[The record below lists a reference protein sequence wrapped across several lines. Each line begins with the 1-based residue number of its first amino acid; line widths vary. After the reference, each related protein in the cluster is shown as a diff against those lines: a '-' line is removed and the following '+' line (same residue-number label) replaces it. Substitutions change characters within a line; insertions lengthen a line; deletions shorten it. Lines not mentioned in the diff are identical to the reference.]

1 MAGQC
6 QRGRYARIAA
16 GVLGAG
22 IILSAAS
29 ASVSARP
36 HPLESSLPA
45 QLPPIAS
52 TGEGV
57 TISEGIGSHA
67 TVSGDGRF
75 VVYEGVV
82 PLDDA
87 VDAPLRTT
95 VFLADRTDGTNIE
108 LAPLSQVMRSGA
120 TIRPVVSRDGC
131 TVVAHS
137 EIAFDVFRDDD
148 VGHRW
153 DVYRTI
159 LPHCGGTLGEWEL
172 VSTRRGE
179 TAVARNDVVTQ
190 PAAVSRGGTIIAY
203 THAVDHL
210 PEAEGLTT
218 ISVVDLEIP
227 IDSDIRSQ
235 LASGIPVVAPDSVFV
250 HAGLDQPALSHDG
263 RFLAFRSDATSNDAV
278 PQWAVGSDEGGPA
291 TAQVYVW
298 DRLEADPFA
307 AVILASSLRDG
318 TGAIAGASEPTLSR
332 DGGVVAFVSAD
343 PNIIEATFDRCD
355 GGCPSQVYRL
365 DRDADGD
372 AVFDGLG
379 DGAVELSL
387 VSRDTRAASPIAGTG
402 DSTSPSLS
410 ADGEQIAFVSR
421 ADNLDLI
428 YAAGGGTA
436 EDGALYLA
444 DAQLGSVDRVSGTV
458 IADRRGSASFARPQL
473 SDTSRTLVFDMVA
486 DAGVVPHDLPDDN
499 STRQVV
505 AVTQPPTL
513 SLPETNLGTTLVG
526 LTSDQWY
533 VAVVNDGPSG
543 FVPATVTIDDP
554 HFEIDMER
562 STCALGSVVP
572 PGGDCTIRVGFTPST
587 NTSFS
592 GVLTVAEQGFGAV
605 SISSAVSGSGGEPAL
620 RADPAGADLGRVV
633 VGSASAE
640 FHFDVAN
647 ISVFPTSIA
656 SVQVSGE
663 HRSDFAVSTNNCAD
677 RPLNPGV
684 TCNVGIT
691 FAPTASGRRTALVEV
706 HTPQGQYTSVVAA
719 GDGAYEPQVALFDDE
734 VVAGSDLLAFGEG
747 YPANTEVQVDFGAG
761 RALTVTTDE
770 QGEFMALVPV
780 PAAVGGGSQTVV
792 VESSEGAAAA
802 VDVDVIEQP
811 EQLIGMPGF
820 GLG

>member
-1 MAGQC
+1 VAGQR
-6 QRGRYARIAA
+6 QRGRYARFAA

-45 QLPPIAS
+45 QLPPIAPN
-52 TGEGV
+52 GQGV
-57 TISEGIGSHA
+57 TISEGIGSHP

-75 VVYEGVV
+75 VTYEGVV
-82 PLDDA
+82 PLDDSA
-87 VDAPLRTT
+87 DAPLRTT
-95 VFLADRTDGTNIE
+95 VFLADRGDGANTE
-108 LAPLSQVMRSGA
+108 LSLLSQGLRAGA
-120 TIRPVVSRDGC
+120 TIRPVISRDGC

-148 VGHRW
+148 VGRRW

-179 TAVARNDVVTQ
+179 TTVARNDVVTQ

-210 PEAEGLTT
+210 ADATGLTT

-235 LASGIPVVAPDSVFV
+235 FAAGIPVIAPDGLFV

-263 RFLAFRSDATSNDAV
+263 RFLAYRSDATSDEAV
-278 PQWAVGSDEGGPA
+278 PQWAIGPDEGGRA

-298 DRLEADPFA
+298 DRGEADPFV

-318 TGAIAGASEPTLSR
+318 TATIAGASQPTLSR

-343 PNIIEATFDRCD
+343 PNIVEATFDRCD
-355 GGCPSQVYRL
+355 PGCPSQVYRL

-387 VSRDTRAASPIAGTG
+387 ISRDTRATSPVAGTA
-402 DSTSPSLS
+402 DSTSPSVS
-410 ADGEQIAFVSR
+410 ADGEQVAFVSR
-421 ADNLDLI
+421 AENLDLI
-428 YAAGGGTA
+428 TAAGGGTA
-436 EDGALYLA
+436 EDGALYVA
-444 DAQLGSVDRVSGTV
+444 DAQLGSVDRVSDTVMPDQRGT
-458 IADRRGSASFARPQL
+458 GSFAHPQL
-473 SDTSRTLVFDMVA
+473 SDTARTLVFDMVA
-486 DAGVVPHDLPDDN
+486 DIGIVPEGLPEDI

-505 AVTQPPTL
+505 ALTQQPTL
-513 SLPETNLGTTLVG
+513 SLPETDLGTTLVG
-526 LTSDQWY
+526 LSSDQWY
-533 VAVVNDGPSG
+533 VAVVNDGPSS

-572 PGGDCTIRVGFTPST
+572 PGGDCTVRVSFTPST
-587 NTSFS
+587 RDSFT
-592 GVLTVAEQGFGAV
+592 GVLTVAEHGFGAV
-605 SISSAVSGSGGEPAL
+605 SISSFVSGSGGEPAL

-633 VGSASAE
+633 VGSSSAE

-663 HRSDFAVSTNNCAD
+663 HRSDFAVTTNNCAD

-706 HTPQGQYTSVVAA
+706 HTPHGQYTSIVAA
-719 GDGAYEPQVALFDDE
+719 GDGAYEPQVALLDDE
-734 VVAGSDLLAFGEG
+734 VVAGSDLLAFGQG
-747 YPANTEVQVDFGAG
+747 YPANAEVRVDFGAG
-761 RALTVTTDE
+761 RVFTVTTDE
-770 QGEFMALVPV
+770 HGEFIAPVPI
-780 PAAVGGGSQTVV
+780 PAAVGGGSRTVV
-792 VESSEGAAAA
+792 IESSEGVAAA